1 MLFVHIYHYKDSIYV
16 ELIFKI
22 KELENKYEK
31 LENKYEEL
39 LKTKIIT
46 IIE

>member
-1 MLFVHIYHYKDSIYV
+1 LNNY
-16 ELIFKI
+16 IFKI

-31 LENKYEEL
+31 LENKYKEL